1 MHIDAF
7 RELLL
12 DRSPGAAPLPVQVAA
27 GIRDFVALGSLLP
40 GEAVPS
46 TRAAAVALGVS
57 RGTVAAAYDQLV
69 AEEYLVARDRSG
81 TVVNPDLRS
90 VSAPTVSKWMGSSPR
105 HAGKRPET
113 NRDPIQLLTGSDG
126 GAWPDDAAWRSAW
139 RRAVTDEPVPA
150 LAEAV
155 AEHLRHM
162 RGVVVEADGI
172 TVTSGARSGLSLLL
186 AVAARRAGRRP
197 RVAVESPGF
206 PGLRRLLE
214 HSAVDTAAL
223 PVGAAGPHLE
233 ALSRAHRRSPID
245 LAIVTPNHQY
255 PDGGALSARHRQAMI
270 AWARDEGVVLVEDDF
285 DSERRH
291 LGPPLPTL
299 WSLDPTVVAH
309 LGTFAAVIGRGVGTG
324 YLVAP
329 ASWHAEIVGAADA
342 TGAAPPLLLQR
353 AVASY
358 LADGGLRRRLAR
370 ARRRASSTNRELT
383 FR

>member
-1 MHIDAF
+1 AT
-7 RELLL
+7 LL
-12 DRSPGAAPLPVQVAA
+12 
-27 GIRDFVALGSLLP
+27 
-40 GEAVPS
+40 
-46 TRAAAVALGVS
+46 
-57 RGTVAAAYDQLV
+57 
-69 AEEYLVARDRSG
+69 RDRHNTS
-81 TVVNPDLRS
+81 PSDLLHS
-90 VSAPTVSKWMGSSPR
+90 PPELAPHLG
-105 HAGKRPET
+105 
-113 NRDPIQLLTGSDG
+113 RDPIQLLTEVTATTT

-139 RRAVTDEPVPA
+139 RRAVADEAVPP
-150 LAEAV
+150 LADAV

-162 RGVVVEADGI
+162 RGVVVDPGRI

-186 AVAARRAGRRP
+186 AVAARRSGRRA

-214 HSAVDTAAL
+214 HSGSDTVAL
-223 PVGAAGPHLE
+223 PVGEAGPDL
-233 ALSRAHRRSPID
+233 ASLARAHRRSPID
-245 LAIVTPNHQY
+245 LALVTPNHQY

-329 ASWHAEIVGAADA
+329 PAWQDEVDEAADA

-353 AVASY
+353 AVAAY

-370 ARRRASSTNRELT
+370 ARRRATSAERELT